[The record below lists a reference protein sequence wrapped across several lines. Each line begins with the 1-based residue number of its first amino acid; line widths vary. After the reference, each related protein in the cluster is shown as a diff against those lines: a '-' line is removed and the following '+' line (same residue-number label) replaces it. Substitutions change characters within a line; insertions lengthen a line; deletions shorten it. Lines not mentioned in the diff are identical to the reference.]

1 MPNLSSTAI
10 IVTNSPV
17 YLRVK
22 ISPQY
27 HQQPLI
33 SKLVSDY
40 QLVINITAALLT
52 SSARDYGWFDLEILG
67 EVAQI
72 NQALGELHS
81 IGIEALLIS
90 PPTIPAPPVAI
101 TSSGVK
107 EWRQFDLDR
116 QSQNSQKSP
125 DSSPSE
131 EQNQSRKFQ
140 IRIPKEY
147 RDIPVISTLILEY
160 GLTVNIAAAILPF
173 ASLEDGWFELE
184 LGGSSAQLNNAIHY
198 LKELN
203 LGIY

>member
-1 MPNLSSTAI
+1 M
-10 IVTNSPV
+10 
-17 YLRVK
+17 K

-52 SSARDYGWFDLEILG
+52 SSARDDGWFDLEILG

-72 NQALGELHS
+72 NQALAELHT

-90 PPTIPAPPVAI
+90 PPPISAPAIDP
-101 TSSGVK
+101 TNSSGIK

-116 QSQNSQKSP
+116 QSQKSQKSP
-125 DSSPSE
+125 NSPNSE
-131 EQNQSRKFQ
+131 ERNQSRKFQ

-147 RDIPVISTLILEY
+147 RDIPVISTLITEY

-184 LGGSSAQLNNAIHY
+184 LLGSPAQLKEGIRY
-198 LKELN
+198 LKDLH
-203 LGIY
+203 LGIYSNPS